1 MILCVYGCCLMG
13 YMCVSAQL
21 SDRCGAIETV
31 LASELIWPDDDHAD
45 DEQPSDMP
53 PSSSSSSS
61 PLSTDAAAA
70 IPENPP
76 PEPHAVAQP
85 YLLASPEQP
94 GGMTMA
100 VFGPKPVTKHT
111 LLFMLMCVID

>member
-1 MILCVYGCCLMG
+1 MILCVYGCCLMV

-21 SDRCGAIETV
+21 KDRCGAIETV
-31 LASELIWPDDDHAD
+31 LASELIWPDDDDDD

-61 PLSTDAAAA
+61 SPLSTAAAA
-70 IPENPP
+70 IPETPS